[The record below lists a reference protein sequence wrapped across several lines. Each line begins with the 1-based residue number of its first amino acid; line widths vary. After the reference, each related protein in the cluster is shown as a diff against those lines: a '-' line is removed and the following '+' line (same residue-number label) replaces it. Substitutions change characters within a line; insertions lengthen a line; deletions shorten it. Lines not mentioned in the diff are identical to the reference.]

1 MEMDNESLDKV
12 ERIIQD
18 CLAQIA
24 KEQTDRSY
32 CPTFNA
38 KKQEEMFG
46 SLNNPNHTFAK
57 RGKEISM
64 TLEAL
69 ITPLTNSKEEDHW
82 TNPKDTRARKTVF
95 LGVSGAG
102 KTYVMLRT
110 CRKHFS
116 QYTTLSSKTE
126 EADRYVTQLLN
137 DLNALDKRLDQNKLH
152 EWGMGIIIRWIT
164 IKWICLL
171 HLLRTYADYSPD
183 EFLFSQLNVKSSYYR
198 NCYIQCSNMSSWTET
213 NPLVLQRTWMLVH
226 KKVLNTISILTS
238 HTQGF
243 GIAFDEAQV
252 LGFKCQM

>member
-1 MEMDNESLDKV
+1 MEANESLDKV
-12 ERIIQD
+12 GRIIQD

-24 KEQTDRSY
+24 KEQTERSY
-32 CPTFNA
+32 CPTFDA

-46 SLNNPNHTFAK
+46 SLNNPNHIFAR

-69 ITPLTNSKEEDHW
+69 VIPLTNSREEDRW
-82 TNPKDTRARKTVF
+82 INPKDTRARKTIF

-102 KTYVMLRT
+102 KTYAMLRT

-137 DLNALDKRLDQNKLH
+137 DLNALDKHLDKSMLH
-152 EWGMGIIIRWIT
+152 EWGIGIIFRWIT

-171 HLLRTYADYSPD
+171 HLLRTYDDYSPD

-198 NCYIQCSNMSSWTET
+198 NCYIRCSSLSSWTET
-213 NPLVLQRTWMLVH
+213 DPLVLQRSWTLVH
-226 KKVLNTISILTS
+226 KKVLNTISTMIG

-243 GIAFDEAQV
+243 GIAFDESQV
-252 LGFKCQM
+252 LSSKCQM